1 MIPPLVRVWSS
12 RTKSD
17 EGPAVYVDPPNVRAG
32 AAAAAAATAAVSTPG
47 EINRLVL
54 VPITM
59 PVPA

>member
-1 MIPPLVRVWSS
+1 MVPPLVRVWPL

-32 AAAAAAATAAVSTPG
+32 GAAAVVTPG
-47 EINRLVL
+47 DINKLVL